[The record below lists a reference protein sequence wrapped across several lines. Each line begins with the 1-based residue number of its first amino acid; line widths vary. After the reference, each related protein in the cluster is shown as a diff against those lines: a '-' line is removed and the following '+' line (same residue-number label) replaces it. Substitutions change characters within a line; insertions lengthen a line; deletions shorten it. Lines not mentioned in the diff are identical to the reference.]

1 MSGGNKKPDHYQA
14 ERQEAAQQNSSID
27 NLKDRAAFFSPPP
40 PGSPAGFGKT
50 NFEGYDLN
58 QMIDIV
64 ESASPETLETAA
76 TALVDARDAIN
87 EAANELSRNLGAVD
101 WEGEAHTAFYKW
113 GMDLTTTAQALASYA
128 DEVGT
133 QVLAAG
139 SGLASVR
146 KSMPPRDTRLV
157 RKTVDEIPTPAQ
169 VDTNKDYAAAVKAE
183 KDRQEAINQMYRL
196 ASFYTVSSGMM
207 QLAEEPVFPKMPDVG
222 VPPPPPGYGVP
233 DEPPVG
239 RGSLSRVA
247 DSGNS
252 DTTGHQSVN
261 TNAERP
267 RAEELPTSQEDVGDP
282 VVTEGRHVGTEI
294 DTVGTLPSQDPV
306 KPTTVTPP
314 STSGPS
320 ATTTGTVPPFAPGA
334 VPPTFRGTAGRSSRF
349 GGLPVNGLP
358 TSAQGRVGGVPGG
371 TAAGRTGTGPMGP
384 MGRAST
390 PGQAGGRGA
399 AGPVGPMGRAPVTG
413 QAGGRGAAG
422 PVGPM
427 GRAPVTG
434 QAGGRGAAGPV
445 GPMGRAP
452 VTGQAGGRGAGPMGR
467 GVVGGV
473 PGVGGQAS
481 ERARGVPRGTVTGM
495 GATNPARPGAGRTGA
510 GRTSDGVVGGRPVNG
525 GVSGTN
531 GSRLPRGT
539 VVGGEGVPTA
549 RATGERPGQRGVIGT
564 SGSTT
569 GTGQA
574 ARRPVGSPEGVVGT
588 PKRRASGSRN
598 SGSTSGGAG
607 VARGAARNQSSGE
620 ERSRR
625 DERRDD
631 ASSTD

>member
-14 ERQEAAQQNSSID
+14 ERQDAAQQNSSID

-58 QMIDIV
+58 EMIDIV

-76 TALVDARDAIN
+76 TALVDARDAIT

-101 WEGEAHTAFYKW
+101 WEGEAHSAFYKW

-169 VDTNKDYAAAVKAE
+169 VDTNKDYAGAVKAE

-222 VPPPPPGYGVP
+222 VPPPPPGFNPKEEQPGRASLQGVS
-233 DEPPVG
+233 DSGITRRHSVDTGAE
-239 RGSLSRVA
+239 RQHVA
-247 DSGNS
+247 DLSTPQKGV
-252 DTTGHQSVN
+252 DVPAVN
-261 TNAERP
+261 PE
-267 RAEELPTSQEDVGDP
+267 
-282 VVTEGRHVGTEI
+282 RHVGTEI
-294 DTVGTLPSQDPV
+294 DSVGTLPPQDTV

-314 STSGPS
+314 STAGPS
-320 ATTTGTVPPFAPGA
+320 GTPAGTVPPFAPIG
-334 VPPTFRGTAGRSSRF
+334 VPPAFRGTAGRSTGF
-349 GGLPVNGLP
+349 GGVPGSKLP
-358 TSAQGRVGGVPGG
+358 TSAQGRVGGVHGG
-371 TAAGRTGTGPMGP
+371 AAAGRTGTGPIGP
-384 MGRAST
+384 TGRASM
-390 PGQAGGRGA
+390 PGQAGGRS
-399 AGPVGPMGRAPVTG
+399 AGPVNPMGRAS
-413 QAGGRGAAG
+413 
-422 PVGPM
+422 
-427 GRAPVTG
+427 AP
-434 QAGGRGAAGPV
+434 
-445 GPMGRAP
+445 
-452 VTGQAGGRGAGPMGR
+452 GQAGGRGAGPMGR

-473 PGVGGQAS
+473 PKAGGQAAGRPGG
-481 ERARGVPRGTVTGM
+481 EPRGPVTGM

-510 GRTSDGVVGGRPVNG
+510 GRISDGVVGGRPV
-525 GVSGTN
+525 SGRAAGTD
-531 GSRLPRGT
+531 GARLPRGT
-539 VVGGEGVPTA
+539 VVGGEGAPTP
-549 RATGERPGQRGVIGT
+549 RSTGERPGQRGVIGT
-564 SGSTT
+564 SGSTK
-569 GTGQA
+569 GPDAGKA
-574 ARRPVGSPEGVVGT
+574 ARRSVSNPPEGVVGT
-588 PKRRASGSRN
+588 PKGRAAGSGNRGN
-598 SGSTSGGAG
+598 TPGPGVTRGS
-607 VARGAARNQSSGE
+607 VRNQGSGE
-620 ERSRR
+620 TRARR

-631 ASSTD
+631 ASQTD

>member
-14 ERQEAAQQNSSID
+14 ERQEATQQNSSID

-40 PGSPAGFGKT
+40 PGTPAGFGKT
-50 NFEGYDLN
+50 SFEGYDLN

-76 TALVDARDAIN
+76 TALVDARDAIK
-87 EAANELSRNLGAVD
+87 EAADELSRNLGAVD

-113 GMDLTTTAQALASYA
+113 GMDLTTTAQALATYA

-157 RKTVDEIPTPAQ
+157 RKTVDDIPTPAQ

-222 VPPPPPGYGVP
+222 VPPPPPGWGKIKDP
-233 DEPPVG
+233 ANQTA
-239 RGSLSRVA
+239 LSDAGDSAATRQHSVA
-247 DSGNS
+247 NGTD
-252 DTTGHQSVN
+252 
-261 TNAERP
+261 RP
-267 RAEELPTSQEDVGDP
+267 SAVDLPTSPKRGDEA
-282 VVTEGRHVGTEI
+282 VVLPDRHVGTEI
-294 DTVGTLPSQDPV
+294 DSVGTLPHQDTM

-314 STSGPS
+314 STAGPS
-320 ATTTGTVPPFAPGA
+320 GSPVGTVPPFVPGV
-334 VPPTFRGTAGRSSRF
+334 VPPTFRGQSGRTSGF
-349 GGLPVNGLP
+349 GGMPTSKLP

-371 TAAGRTGTGPMGP
+371 TAAGRMGTGTGPIGP
-384 MGRAST
+384 TGRASVPGQAGGRGSGSVGPVGRAST
-390 PGQAGGRGA
+390 PGQVGGRG
-399 AGPVGPMGRAPVTG
+399 VGPT
-413 QAGGRGAAG
+413 
-422 PVGPM
+422 
-427 GRAPVTG
+427 
-434 QAGGRGAAGPV
+434 
-445 GPMGRAP
+445 
-452 VTGQAGGRGAGPMGR
+452 GR

-473 PGVGGQAS
+473 PRAGGQPADRS
-481 ERARGVPRGTVTGM
+481 GSVPRSPATGM
-495 GATNPARPGAGRTGA
+495 GPTHPTRPGVGRTGA
-510 GRTSDGVVGGRPVNG
+510 GRTGDGVVGGRPVIG
-525 GVSGTN
+525 GAPGTN

-539 VVGGEGVPTA
+539 VVGGEGALTS

-564 SGSTT
+564 PGSTT
-569 GTGQA
+569 GRGAGQA
-574 ARRPVGSPEGVVGT
+574 ARRPADNSPEGVVGT
-588 PKRRASGSRN
+588 PKSRASGSRN
-598 SGSTSGGAG
+598 SGNTPGGPG
-607 VARGAARNQSSGE
+607 GTRGSARNQASGE
-620 ERSRR
+620 TRSRR

-631 ASSTD
+631 ASPTD

>member
-27 NLKDRAAFFSPPP
+27 NLKNRAAVLSPPS

-64 ESASPETLETAA
+64 ESASPEALETAA

-87 EAANELSRNLGAVD
+87 EAADELSRNLGAVD
-101 WEGEAHTAFYKW
+101 WEGEAHTAFYTW
-113 GMDLTTTAQALASYA
+113 GMDLTTTAQALAGYA

-157 RKTVDEIPTPAQ
+157 PKSVDEFPMPAQ
-169 VDTNKDYAAAVKAE
+169 VESNKDYAAAVKAE

-222 VPPPPPGYGVP
+222 VPPPPPGYGDP
-233 DEPPVG
+233 DAPAAG
-239 RGSLSRVA
+239 RESLSRVA
-247 DSGNS
+247 DSNNS
-252 DTTGHQSVN
+252 SITGQQSVN
-261 TNAERP
+261 TSVERP
-267 RAEELPTSQEDVGDP
+267 RAEELPTSHKGVDEP
-282 VVTEGRHVGTEI
+282 VAVQGRHVGTEI
-294 DTVGTLPSQDPV
+294 DSVGTLPSQDPV
-306 KPTTVTPP
+306 KSTIVTPP
-314 STSGPS
+314 STAGPNGTS
-320 ATTTGTVPPFAPGA
+320 TGTVPPFAAGA
-334 VPPTFRGTAGRSSRF
+334 VPPTFRGSAGRSSRF
-349 GGLPVNGLP
+349 GGLPSNGLP
-358 TSAQGRVGGVPGG
+358 NAAQGRVGGVPGG

-384 MGRAST
+384 MGRASAS
-390 PGQAGGRGA
+390 GQAGGRGTT
-399 AGPVGPMGRAPVTG
+399 GPMGPMGRAPVTG
-413 QAGGRGAAG
+413 QAGGRAA
-422 PVGPM
+422 PL
-427 GRAPVTG
+427 
-434 QAGGRGAAGPV
+434 
-445 GPMGRAP
+445 
-452 VTGQAGGRGAGPMGR
+452 GR

-473 PGVGGQAS
+473 PRAGGQAA
-481 ERARGVPRGTVTGM
+481 ERAGGVPRGPVTGM
-495 GATNPARPGAGRTGA
+495 GAINPARPGPARTGA
-510 GRTSDGVVGGRPVNG
+510 GRTGDGVVGGRPVNG
-525 GVSGTN
+525 GVSGAS

-539 VVGGEGVPTA
+539 VVGGEGSPTS

-569 GTGQA
+569 GSGQA
-574 ARRPVGSPEGVVGT
+574 ARRPVGSPDGVVGT
-588 PKRRASGSRN
+588 PTRRASGGRN
-598 SGSTSGGAG
+598 SGNTSGGAG
-607 VARGAARNQSSGE
+607 VPRGPARNQGSGE
-620 ERSRR
+620 TRSRR

-631 ASSTD
+631 ASPTD